1 MAITYDIYTDGLYLE
16 GKEDGVQLGID
27 KVIRVRQ
34 LLNDGLGE
42 KEISNQTQ
50 LPLKT
55 VRKIIAAG

>member
-1 MAITYDIYTDGLYLE
+1 M
-16 GKEDGVQLGID
+16 GID
-27 KVIRVRQ
+27 RAIQVRQ